1 MTTSKETPSKK
12 LIELGVELPPVVA
25 PAGSYIPA
33 VRIGDLVMTAG
44 QVPVQSGAPLHA
56 GIVGRDVTLEQA
68 QACALLCAKN
78 ALAAAASVVGGV
90 DQIERIVRVCVFV
103 ASAQQFTDQP
113 KVANAASD
121 FYFDVFGEAG
131 RHVRSAVGVASL
143 PMNTPVE
150 LELVARVRS

>member
-1 MTTSKETPSKK
+1 MTASKMPSQR
-12 LIELGVELPPVVA
+12 LTELGVELPPVVK
-25 PAGSYIPA
+25 PVGSYVPA
-33 VRIGDLVMTAG
+33 VRVGDMVLTAG
-44 QVPVQSGAPLHA
+44 QVPVQSGSPLHT

-78 ALAAAASVVGGV
+78 ALAAAASVAGGV
-90 DQIERIVRVCVFV
+90 DKIERIVRVCVFV

-121 FYFDVFGEAG
+121 FYFDIFGESG
-131 RHVRSAVGVASL
+131 RHARSAVGVASL

-150 LELVARVRS
+150 LELVAKVRS